1 MTPDTLVGA
10 GRALAVRDKD
20 GLGARDGNR
29 GAVIRKGADALWT
42 DIRTA
47 RQRRTSQTESEGKHK
62 AEGFHLTVSRFGCRP
77 YSPLSYSLD
86 NDLLF
91 PDVCAKAGNGFENR
105 RNYFVAPTLMK
116 QSPEKP
122 MNCGP
127 VSRDGQ

>member
-1 MTPDTLVGA
+1 L
-10 GRALAVRDKD
+10 R
-20 GLGARDGNR
+20 ARDGNR

-42 DIRTA
+42 DIGTA

-77 YSPLSYSLD
+77 YSPFCYLLD